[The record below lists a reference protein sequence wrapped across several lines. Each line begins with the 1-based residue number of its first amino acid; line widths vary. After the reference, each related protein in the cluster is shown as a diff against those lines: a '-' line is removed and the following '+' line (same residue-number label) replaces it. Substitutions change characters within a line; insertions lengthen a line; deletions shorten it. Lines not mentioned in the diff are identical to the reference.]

1 VPSSPFDA
9 KQLDAKS
16 RACPVDAVDAQPH
29 ADYRI
34 TRDHG
39 GLVDEHNAEY
49 AKIRDQGER
58 VVIARICY
66 SACTLVHTFEVDRG
80 GAGDWD
86 AHAFPARCCDR

>member
-1 VPSSPFDA
+1 MRNLVLALLMLSTPSA
-9 KQLDAKS
+9 
-16 RACPVDAVDAQPH
+16 H

-39 GLVDEHNAEY
+39 GLVDEHNAEC

-58 VVIARICY
+58 VVIAGICY